1 MIKQYDCSYG
11 SFEDVKTFFLARSS
25 EPSILSSHASLRQ
38 MSSSVSVSPRR
49 SARVSGSSASVGSP
63 LVASEI
69 RQSPRNT
76 SDTEQ
81 AVIPEA
87 QPEASSDAPQKV
99 TRKSPR
105 KTASATPVTML
116 GAMPVFQQ
124 STKSPP
130 RRTPA
135 AQSTEMFATPQRV
148 TSGMLFA
155 IVFPSSTTHYAHGLS
170 DTGLAIKCL
179 LYVYIRP

>member
-11 SFEDVKTFFLARSS
+11 SFEDVKTDFFLARSS
-25 EPSILSSHASLRQ
+25 EPSILSSHASRRQ

-63 LVASEI
+63 LLAGEI
-69 RQSPRNT
+69 HQSPRNT

-81 AVIPEA
+81 AVMPEA

-99 TRKSPR
+99 TRKSPW
-105 KTASATPVTML
+105 KTARATPVTML
-116 GAMPVFQQ
+116 GAMPVLQQ

-155 IVFPSSTTHYAHGLS
+155 IFSFQHHPFM
-170 DTGLAIKCL
+170 II
-179 LYVYIRP
+179 VYLTLV